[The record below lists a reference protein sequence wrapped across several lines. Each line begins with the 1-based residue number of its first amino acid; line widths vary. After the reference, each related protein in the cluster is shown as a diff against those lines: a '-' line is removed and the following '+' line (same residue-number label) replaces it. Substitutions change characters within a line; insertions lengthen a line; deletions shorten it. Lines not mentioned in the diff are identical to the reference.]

1 MADFGGCYS
10 AFGDYIAAQQH
21 ASRASRGGPRF
32 DFRNIPMDLRNV
44 AIIAHVDHGK
54 TTLVDRLLQQSGVYR
69 DNERQVERAMD
80 SNDLERE
87 RGITILAKAA
97 SVEWQGTRI
106 NIVDTPGHADFGGE
120 VERILNMVDGALV
133 LVDAAE
139 GPLPQTKFVVSKAL
153 KMGLKPI
160 VVINKVDRPDAR
172 ATEVVNEVFDLFAAL
187 DATDEQLDFPI
198 LYGSAKQGWM
208 ATSLEGSHDDGMKPL
223 FDLVLRHVPPPQ
235 VEEGPFKLLGTIIE
249 ANNFLGRIITGRITS
264 GSVKPNQAVKV
275 LTRDGALVENARVT
289 KVLAFRGLERVPL
302 EEASAGDI
310 VALAG
315 MPNVT
320 VAMTVC
326 DPSVD
331 VPLPAQPIDPPTLAM
346 TFRVNDSPL
355 AGTEG
360 SKVTGRM
367 IRDRLLRE
375 AEGNV
380 ALRVRESDD
389 KDAMEVAG
397 RGELQ
402 LGILIETMRREGFEL
417 SVSRPKV
424 LLRKDDAGELE
435 EPIEEVTIDVDEEH
449 SGIVVQKMSER
460 KAEMTELKPS
470 GGGRV
475 RLVFHAPTRGLI
487 GYQGELLT
495 DTRGTAIMNRIF
507 HGYAPYKGAIQGRRN
522 GVLISNDK
530 GEAVA
535 YALWNLEDRGPMMIE
550 PGWKV
555 YTGMIVGEHTRD
567 NDLIVNVLK
576 GKQLTNIRTTSK
588 DEAVRLTPP
597 IRITHEK
604 ALANIEDDE
613 LVEVTPKSIR
623 LRKKLLDENDR
634 KKAERQK
641 EAEAV

>member
-1 MADFGGCYS
+1 MK
-10 AFGDYIAAQQH
+10 
-21 ASRASRGGPRF
+21 
-32 DFRNIPMDLRNV
+32 LRNV

-54 TTLVDRLLQQSGVYR
+54 TTLVDRLLQQSGTYR
-69 DNERQVERAMD
+69 DNQRQVERAMD

-87 RGITILAKAA
+87 RGITILAKAT
-97 SVEWQGTRI
+97 SVQWQDTRI

-120 VERILNMVDGALV
+120 VERILGMVDGALV

-139 GPLPQTKFVVSKAL
+139 GPLPQTKFVVTKAL
-153 KMGLKPI
+153 RMGLKPI

-172 ATEVVNEVFDLFAAL
+172 ATQVVNEVFDLFAAL

-198 LYGSAKQGWM
+198 LYGSAKEGWM
-208 ATSLEGSHDDGMKPL
+208 NVNEDGPKDEGMKPL
-223 FDLVLRHVPPPQ
+223 FDLILRHVPEPTI
-235 VEEGPFKLLGTIIE
+235 EDGPFRMLGTILE
-249 ANNFLGRIITGRITS
+249 SNPYLGRIVTGRIVS
-264 GSVKPNQAVKV
+264 GTVKPNQMAKV
-275 LTRDGALVENARVT
+275 LDREGKLIEEGRIS
-289 KVLAFRGLERVPL
+289 KVLAFRGLDRVPI
-302 EEASAGDI
+302 EEGVAGDI
-310 VALAG
+310 VAIAG
-315 MPNVT
+315 LPQAT
-320 VAMTVC
+320 VAHTICAPEVET
-326 DPSVD
+326 
-331 VPLPAQPIDPPTLAM
+331 PLPAQPIDPPTLAM

-424 LLRKDDAGELE
+424 LFRENEKGEVE
-435 EPIEEVTIDVDEEH
+435 EPIEEVVIDVDEEH
-449 SGIVVQKMSER
+449 SGVVVQKMSER
-460 KAEMTELKPS
+460 KAELTEMKPS
-470 GGGRV
+470 GGGRT
-475 RLVFHAPTRGLI
+475 RIVFLAPTRGLI

-495 DTRGTAIMNRIF
+495 DTRGTAIMNRLF
-507 HGYAPYKGAIQGRRN
+507 HGYAPHKGPIQGRRN

-567 NDLIVNVLK
+567 NDLVVNVLK

-597 IRITHEK
+597 IRMTLEK
-604 ALANIEDDE
+604 ALAYIEDDE
-613 LVEVTPKSIR
+613 LVEVTPSSIR

-634 KKAERQK
+634 KKEGRKK
-641 EAEAV
+641 EAEVA

>member
-1 MADFGGCYS
+1 
-10 AFGDYIAAQQH
+10 
-21 ASRASRGGPRF
+21 
-32 DFRNIPMDLRNV
+32 MDLRNV

-54 TTLVDRLLQQSGVYR
+54 STLVDRLLQQSGAYR
-69 DNERQVERAMD
+69 ENQRVIERAMD

-87 RGITILAKAA
+87 RGITILAKAT
-97 SVEWQGTRI
+97 SVVWKDTRI

-153 KMGLKPI
+153 RMGLKPI
-160 VVINKVDRPDAR
+160 VVINKVDRSDAR
-172 ATEVVNEVFDLFAAL
+172 PVQVVNEVFDLFAAL

-208 ATSLEGSHDDGMKPL
+208 ATSLEGTQDKGMQPL
-223 FDLVLRHVPPPQ
+223 FDLVLRHVKPPV
-235 VEEGPFKLLGTIIE
+235 VEEGPFRLLGTILE
-249 ANNFLGRIITGRITS
+249 ANPYLGRIVTGRITS
-264 GSVKPNQAVKV
+264 GTVKPNQNVKV
-275 LTRDGALVENARVT
+275 LDHDRKLIENGRIT
-289 KVLAFRGLERVPL
+289 KVLAFRGLERTAV
-302 EEASAGDI
+302 EEAEAGDI

-315 MPNVT
+315 LPNAT
-320 VAMTVC
+320 VAMTIC
-326 DPSVD
+326 DPV
-331 VPLPAQPIDPPTLAM
+331 VEAPLPAQPIDPPTLAM

-360 SKVTGRM
+360 DKVTGRM

-380 ALRVRESDD
+380 ALRVRESDE
-389 KDAMEVAG
+389 KDSTEVAG

-424 LLRKDDAGELE
+424 LLRRNEAGELE
-435 EPIEEVTIDVDEEH
+435 EPIEEVVIDVDEVH
-449 SGIVVQKMSER
+449 SGVVVQKMSER
-460 KAEMTELKPS
+460 KADMIELKPS

-475 RLVFHAPTRGLI
+475 RMVFYAPTRGLI

-495 DTRGTAIMNRIF
+495 DTRGTAIMNRLF
-507 HGYAPYKGAIQGRRN
+507 HGYAPHKGAIQGRRN
-522 GVLISNDK
+522 GVLISNDQ
-530 GEAVA
+530 GDAVA
-535 YALWNLEDRGPMMIE
+535 YALWNLEDRGPMMVE

-555 YTGMIVGEHTRD
+555 YKGMIVGEHTRG

-597 IRITHEK
+597 IRMTLEK
-604 ALANIEDDE
+604 ALAYIEDDE

-634 KKAERQK
+634 KKEERARA
-641 EAEAV
+641 AEAV

>member
-1 MADFGGCYS
+1 
-10 AFGDYIAAQQH
+10 
-21 ASRASRGGPRF
+21 
-32 DFRNIPMDLRNV
+32 MDLRNV

-54 TTLVDRLLQQSGVYR
+54 TTLVDRLLQQSGAFRENQRV
-69 DNERQVERAMD
+69 VERAMD

-87 RGITILAKAA
+87 RGITILAKAT
-97 SVEWQGTRI
+97 SVVWQNTRI

-160 VVINKVDRPDAR
+160 VVINKVDRTDAR
-172 ATEVVNEVFDLFAAL
+172 ATQVVNEVFDLFAAL
-187 DATDEQLDFPI
+187 DASEEQLDFPI
-198 LYGSAKQGWM
+198 LYGSAKEGWM
-208 ATSLEGSHDDGMKPL
+208 AHSLEGPKASMAPL
-223 FDLVLRHVPPPQ
+223 FDLVLKHVKPPQ
-235 VEEGPFKLLGTIIE
+235 VEDGPFRMLGTILE
-249 ANNFLGRIITGRITS
+249 ANPYLGRIVTGRITS
-264 GSVKPNQAVKV
+264 GTVKPNQNVKV
-275 LTRDGALVENARVT
+275 LDRDGNLVETGRVT
-289 KVLAFRGLERVPL
+289 KLLAFRGLERTGV
-302 EEASAGDI
+302 EEAEAGDI
-310 VALAG
+310 VAVAG
-315 MPNVT
+315 LPNAT
-320 VAMTVC
+320 VSNTICAPEVET
-326 DPSVD
+326 
-331 VPLPAQPIDPPTLAM
+331 PLPAQPIDPPTLAM
-346 TFRVNDSPL
+346 IFRVNDSPL

-360 SKVTGRM
+360 DKVTGRI

-380 ALRVRESDD
+380 ALRVRESDERD
-389 KDAMEVAG
+389 SMEVAG

-424 LLRKDDAGELE
+424 LLKEDPATGEVL
-435 EPIEEVTIDVDEEH
+435 EPIEEVVIDLDEAH
-449 SGIVVQKMSER
+449 SGIVVQKMAER
-460 KAEMTELKPS
+460 KADMTEMKPS
-470 GGGRV
+470 GGGRL

-495 DTRGTAIMNRIF
+495 DTRGTAIMNRLF
-507 HGYAPYKGAIQGRRN
+507 HAYAPYKGPIQGRRN
-522 GVLISNDK
+522 GVLISNDR
-530 GEAVA
+530 GDAVA

-555 YTGMIVGEHTRD
+555 YNGMIVGEHTRG

-576 GKQLTNIRTTSK
+576 GKKLTNIRTTSK

-597 IRITHEK
+597 IRMTLEK
-604 ALANIEDDE
+604 ALAYIEDDE

-634 KKAERQK
+634 KKEERKK